1 MKPKSLLLLLPFLLL
16 SCSGKKNSDQPSEA
30 TVQITEPEFPQIVPF
45 ETGIETEREILL
57 SEIADSIRY
66 IPLETNNKCLIRG
79 LKGTNIIQ
87 TKEYF
92 FLPWLDKL
100 FQYTKDGKFIRTLG
114 RKGGGPGEFNW
125 IMQIDVDEEKGL
137 VYMLTT
143 TGKINI
149 YSMAVSYTHLTL
161 PTKLEV

>member
-1 MKPKSLLLLLPFLLL
+1 MKRVIRKL
-16 SCSGKKNSDQPSEA
+16 KIQKESDQPSEA

-100 FQYTKDGKFIRTLG
+100 FQYTKDGKFIRTLDQV
-114 RKGGGPGEFNW
+114 N
-125 IMQIDVDEEKGL
+125 
-137 VYMLTT
+137 LT
-143 TGKINI
+143 G
-149 YSMAVSYTHLTL
+149 SCRLTWMKKKDWS
-161 PTKLEV
+161 TC